1 MSKNQNNIRIFDTN
15 IYLRFITGDNL
26 RYGIEAKELF
36 LRAQK
41 GDYRIYLDELV
52 LGEIV
57 WTLQSFY
64 KYSREI
70 IRQNISKLL
79 GSHSIINP
87 RIRIMKRTLDRYSS
101 SNLSYSD
108 CWVYEISKTGN
119 MKLETFDKDLAK
131 QI

>member
-1 MSKNQNNIRIFDTN
+1 MPKNQNNIRVFDTN

-26 RYGIEAKELF
+26 RLGMEAKEFF

-41 GDYRIYLDELV
+41 GEYKIYLDELV

-64 KYSREI
+64 KYSRGV

-79 GSHSIINP
+79 STRTTINP
-87 RIRIMKRTLDRYSS
+87 RMKIMKKTLDLYSS
-101 SNLSYSD
+101 TNLSYSD
-108 CWVYEISKTGN
+108 CWIYEVSKINN